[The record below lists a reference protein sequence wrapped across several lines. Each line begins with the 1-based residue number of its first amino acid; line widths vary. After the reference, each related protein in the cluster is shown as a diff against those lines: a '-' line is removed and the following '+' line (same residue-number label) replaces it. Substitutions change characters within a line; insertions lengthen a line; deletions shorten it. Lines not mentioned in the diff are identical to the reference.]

1 MSTETITQTG
11 GGMDSFAALFE
22 ASLQGGDFG
31 KDATTSSSTS
41 AARARA

>member
-22 ASLQGGDFG
+22 ASMAEADLGREGEI
-31 KDATTSSSTS
+31 S
-41 AARARA
+41 AVQLA